1 MIDIQPQHVTLD
13 QLIYGRLFRI
23 PQYQRTYSW
32 HRKQRQDLFG
42 DIWRTWAVGKE
53 RSHFMATV
61 VGLRREKRTIMTREH
76 QVIEVV
82 DGQQRITTL
91 VLLLKAIAKVL
102 DRSESSGER
111 IGEELDETLVKPDKT
126 SLLLLQTNHDISHY
140 FADYLRTGNY
150 PSSDSAVTLAD
161 RELLSTVE
169 DCEKFVNDWQGKGNS
184 LEDLVSLLKNRLT
197 FVFHEIGDEA
207 LVYTVFEVLNSR
219 GLDVSWFDRLKSTLM
234 ALVFEAETGNK
245 NEIIDEV
252 HQLWTDIYRCVGLR
266 LGLSTESLRFAATLR
281 NPSSPSRPLGEEDA
295 TELLRNQSKDGP
307 DKVIE
312 TTKWL
317 KAVTEAVDQLRA
329 DPTRNAIT
337 GIAQARMVAT
347 AVYLRP
353 DFTEEEKDKILRRW
367 ENVTFR
373 IYGMFRKDARTAVGD
388 YVRLSWNIVKGKQSA
403 DQVLER
409 LSSIGADFPIAEA
422 VKNLRGTDC
431 YTGWG
436 EELRYFFHRYEEYL
450 ARKAGQNFN
459 NEQWNRIWQ
468 SSTADSIEHIYPQS
482 HWASLGMEPDPS
494 DVHRLGNLLILPPRL
509 NSRLGAKAP
518 EEKADE
524 YRKTGL
530 LLAQE
535 VVDVLPEWNSDF
547 IEDREEYLLNW
558 AQQEWAD

>member
-1 MIDIQPQHVTLD
+1 MMDIQPQYITLD
-13 QLIYGRLFRI
+13 KLLYGRLFRI

-32 HRKQRQDLFG
+32 HRKQVQDLIE
-42 DIWRTWAVGKE
+42 DIWRSWAAGKE
-53 RSHFMATV
+53 RPHFMATI
-61 VGLRREKRTIMTREH
+61 VGLRRDKRTIMTKDH

-91 VLLLKAIAKVL
+91 VLLLKVIAKAL
-102 DRSESSGER
+102 DRSEPSGKK
-111 IGEELDETLVKPDKT
+111 IGQELDETLVKPDKA
-126 SLLLLQTNHDISHY
+126 SLLLLQTNHDTSNY
-140 FADYLRTGNY
+140 FANYLRTGNHP
-150 PSSDSAVTLAD
+150 PSESAKTLAD
-161 RELLSTVE
+161 HELLSAME
-169 DCEKFVNDWQGKGNS
+169 DCEKFVADWQGKGNT

-219 GLDVSWFDRLKSTLM
+219 GLGVSWFDRLKSMLM
-234 ALVFEAETGNK
+234 ALVFEVETGNR

-281 NPSSPSRPLGEEDA
+281 NPFSPNRPLGEEDA
-295 TELLRNQSKDGP
+295 AELLRAQSKDGP

-329 DPTRNAIT
+329 DPTRNAVT

-373 IYGMFRKDARTAVGD
+373 IYGMFGKDARTARGD

-403 DQVLER
+403 NQVLER
-409 LSSIGADFPIAEA
+409 LSSIGADFPIAAA

-436 EELRYFFHRYEEYL
+436 EELRYFFHRYEEHL
-450 ARKAGQNFN
+450 ARKAGQNFD

-468 SSTADSIEHIYPQS
+468 SSAADSIEHIRPQS
-482 HWASLGMEPDPS
+482 YWASLGLESDPN

-518 EEKADE
+518 KEKADE

-535 VVDVLPEWNSDF
+535 VVDFLPEWNIDF
-547 IEDREEYLLNW
+547 VEDREEYLLNW
-558 AQQEWAD
+558 AQLEWAD

>member
-13 QLIYGRLFRI
+13 QLLYGRLFRI

-32 HRKQRQDLFG
+32 HKKQRQDLFE
-42 DIWRTWAVGKE
+42 DIRRAAEKE
-53 RSHFMATV
+53 RSHFMATI
-61 VGLRREKRTIMTREH
+61 VGLRRERRTIMTKEH
-76 QVIEVV
+76 QVVEIV

-91 VLLLKAIAKVL
+91 ILLLKTIAKAI
-102 DRSESSGER
+102 DRSEPSGKK
-111 IGEELDETLVKPDKT
+111 IGQELDETLVKPDKT

-140 FADYLRTGNY
+140 FADYLRTGNHL
-150 PSSDSAVTLAD
+150 PPESANTLAD
-161 RELLSTVE
+161 RELLSAIE
-169 DCEKFVNDWQGKGNS
+169 DCENFVADWQSAGNS
-184 LEDLVSLLKNRLT
+184 VEDLVGLLKNRLT

-219 GLDVSWFDRLKSTLM
+219 GLDVSWFDRLKSILM
-234 ALVFEAETGNK
+234 AQVFESESGNK

-281 NPSSPSRPLGEEDA
+281 SPMSPSRPLGEEDA
-295 TELLRNQSKDGP
+295 VELLRKQSEGGP
-307 DKVIE
+307 HKVIE

-317 KAVTEAVDQLRA
+317 KAVTEAVDRLRA
-329 DPTRNAIT
+329 DHTRNAVT

-353 DFTEEEKDKILRRW
+353 DFTEEEKSKILRRW

-373 IYGMFRKDARTAVGD
+373 IYGMFGKDARTAVGD
-388 YVRLSWNIVKGKQSA
+388 YVRLAWSIAKGTLSV
-403 DQVLER
+403 DQILGR
-409 LSSIGADFPIAEA
+409 LSSIGSSFPITEA
-422 VKNLRGTDC
+422 VENLRESDC

-436 EELRYFFHRYEEYL
+436 EELRYFFHRYEEHL
-450 ARKAGQNFN
+450 AQEARQNFD

-468 SSTADSIEHIYPQS
+468 NSAANSIEHIRPQS
-482 HWASLGMEPDPS
+482 YWASLGLEPDPNE
-494 DVHRLGNLLILPPRL
+494 VHRLGNLLILPPRL
-509 NSRLGAKAP
+509 NSKLGAKAP

-535 VVDVLPEWNSDF
+535 VADLLHSWSFDVTEK
-547 IEDREEYLLNW
+547 RENALL
-558 AQQEWAD
+558 EWALREWVD